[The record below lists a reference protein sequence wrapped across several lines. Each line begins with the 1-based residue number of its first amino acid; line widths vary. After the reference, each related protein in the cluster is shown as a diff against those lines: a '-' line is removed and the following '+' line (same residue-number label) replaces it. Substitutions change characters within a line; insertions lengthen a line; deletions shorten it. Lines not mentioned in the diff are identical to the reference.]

1 MLRKI
6 EEEVGGVEEWGE
18 ALRIVSMRFTQ
29 N

>member
-6 EEEVGGVEEWGE
+6 EEEAGGVEEWGE
-18 ALRIVSMRFTQ
+18 ALRIVSMRFIR